1 EPLFY
6 RPKDAAVMLGMSRT
20 AVFRLIK
27 SGELKSIKDEGYR
40 LVPGGRFT
48 SSRVPWRPK
57 RVSHMTRRR
66 DGDQEA
72 QRPFFHLPR

>member
-1 EPLFY
+1 MEPLFY

-40 LVPGGRFT
+40 LVPRWALHEFA
-48 SSRVPWRPK
+48 RAL
-57 RVSHMTRRR
+57 
-66 DGDQEA
+66 EA
-72 QRPFFHLPR
+72 KAGLSQDEAA

>member
-1 EPLFY
+1 MEPLFY

-40 LVPGGRFT
+40 LVPRWALHEFARALETKAGL
-48 SSRVPWRPK
+48 SQ
-57 RVSHMTRRR
+57 
-66 DGDQEA
+66 DEA
-72 QRPFFHLPR
+72 A

>member
-1 EPLFY
+1 MEPLFY

-40 LVPGGRFT
+40 LVPRWALHEFARALEAKAGL
-48 SSRVPWRPK
+48 
-57 RVSHMTRRR
+57 SH
-66 DGDQEA
+66 DEA
-72 QRPFFHLPR
+72 A

>member
-1 EPLFY
+1 MEPLFY

-40 LVPGGRFT
+40 LVPRWALHEFARALEAKAGL
-48 SSRVPWRPK
+48 S
-57 RVSHMTRRR
+57 
-66 DGDQEA
+66 QEA
-72 QRPFFHLPR
+72 AA

>member
-1 EPLFY
+1 MEPLFY

-40 LVPGGRFT
+40 LVPRWALHEFA
-48 SSRVPWRPK
+48 
-57 RVSHMTRRR
+57 HAL
-66 DGDQEA
+66 EA
-72 QRPFFHLPR
+72 KAGLSQDEAA